1 MKAINHP
8 TQGLMLVADDV
19 PTDPTVTFPFVDAD
33 PPSTQ
38 PGELATQALVL
49 DGDVVR
55 RTWTVLNP
63 VPEDVPLWAF
73 RASLV
78 LGGITQS
85 QVDALT
91 AGLQE
96 PAKTVATIQ
105 WNYGNYIERGHTL
118 IGQLGA
124 QLGLSSNQI
133 DDVFRTAASL
143 K

>member
-1 MKAINHP
+1 MIA
-8 TQGLMLVADDV
+8 A
-19 PTDPTVTFPFVDAD
+19 
-33 PPSTQ
+33 
-38 PGELATQALVL
+38 VL
-49 DGDVVR
+49 DNDGYVVDRRSASDSVDGSVEAPDYVQHGDRLVNG
-55 RTWTVLNP
+55 TWMRGNSALLAP
-63 VPEDVPLWAF
+63 IPDEVPLWAF

-85 QVDALT
+85 QVDALI

-105 WNYGNYIERGHTL
+105 WNYGNYIERWHAL

-124 QLGLSSNQI
+124 QLGLSTEQI
-133 DDVFRTAASL
+133 DNVFRTAATL